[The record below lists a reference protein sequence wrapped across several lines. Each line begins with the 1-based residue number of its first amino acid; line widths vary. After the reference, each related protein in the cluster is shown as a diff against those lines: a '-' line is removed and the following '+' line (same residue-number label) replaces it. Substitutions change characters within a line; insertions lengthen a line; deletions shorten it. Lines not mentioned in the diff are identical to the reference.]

1 MVIEVSQETAA
12 GFTLSRHHLLEPA
25 PAEKALEV
33 VDDIL
38 GLNAQ
43 GALNSQLSLWCRT
56 EGLDP
61 SYIQRALYEDRSLV
75 RSWLMRDT
83 VHIIPSRRLA
93 LFRRSLEYS
102 LMLEWNRWTVK
113 TGRKENPT
121 SWEPLYPKVLTA
133 LEGEPLTLNQIMDE
147 LGWMGREAKGKLHRL
162 VREMSLRGL
171 LCNAASSGPWHH
183 NTEHTFTRI
192 DTWLQNI
199 VNETIDEEEAR
210 ETLAVK
216 YLRAYG
222 PASVSDFAYWT
233 GMRVREAKPIFDS
246 MPEATVEVGVR
257 DQRAKLLILEEDA
270 DSLMKSGSAADSVR
284 LLPKFDALI
293 MGHKDKS
300 KFIDPDAR
308 KRVFLPTAEVSAT
321 LLLNGFVQGVWNIK
335 RDKKSWKM
343 TISPFREISE
353 EEVERIEEELE
364 RMRDF
369 TGFEIELGWGRV

>member
-1 MVIEVSQETAA
+1 LVIEVSQETAA

-56 EGLDP
+56 GGLDP
-61 SYIQRALYEDRSLV
+61 SYIPRALYEDRSLV

-83 VHIIPSRRLA
+83 VHIVPSRRLA

-113 TGRKENPT
+113 TGRKENPA

-147 LGWMGREAKGKLHRL
+147 LGWTGREAKGKLHRL

-171 LCNAASSGPWHH
+171 LCNATSSGPWHH
-183 NTEHTFTRI
+183 NTEHTFTKV
-192 DTWLQNI
+192 DTWLPNI
-199 VNETIDEEEAR
+199 VYKTNDEEEAR
-210 ETLAVK
+210 QTLAKK
-216 YLRAYG
+216 YLRTYG

-233 GMRVREAKPIFDS
+233 GMRVREAKQIFES
-246 MPEATVEVGVR
+246 ISEATVEVRVR
-257 DQRAKLLILEEDA
+257 DQSTKLLILKKDA
-270 DSLMKSGSAADSVR
+270 DSLIDSGFAADNVR

-300 KFIDPDAR
+300 RLIDSNVR
-308 KRVFLPTAEVSAT
+308 EKVFLPTAEVSAT
-321 LLLNGFVQGVWNIK
+321 LLLNGSVQGVWNIK
-335 RDKKSWKM
+335 RDKKSWKL
-343 TISPFREISE
+343 TISLFRAISEEEIESIE
-353 EEVERIEEELE
+353 EEVER
-364 RMRDF
+364 MRKF
-369 TGFEIELGWGRV
+369 TSFEIELDLG

>member
-1 MVIEVSQETAA
+1 LVIEVSQETAA
-12 GFTLSRHHLLEPA
+12 GFTLSRQHLLKPV

-61 SYIQRALYEDRSLV
+61 SYIPRALYENRSLV

-83 VHIIPSRRLA
+83 VHIVPSRRLA

-113 TGRKENPT
+113 TGRKEKPG

-147 LGWMGREAKGKLHRL
+147 LGWTGREAKEKLHRL

-171 LCNAASSGPWHH
+171 LCNATSSGPWHH

-192 DTWLQNI
+192 DAWLPNI
-199 VNETIDEEEAR
+199 VNETLDEEEAR
-210 ETLAVK
+210 ETLARK

-222 PASVSDFAYWT
+222 PASVSDFSYWT
-233 GMRVREAKPIFDS
+233 GMKVREAKPIFDS
-246 MPEATVEVGVR
+246 ISEATVEVRVR

-270 DSLMKSGSAADSVR
+270 DSLIKSKYATDTVR

-293 MGHKDKS
+293 MGHRDKS
-300 KFIDPDAR
+300 RLIDSDAR
-308 KRVFLPTAEVSAT
+308 KRIFLPTAEVSAT
-321 LLLNGFVQGVWNIK
+321 LLLNGSVQGVWNMK
-335 RDKKSWKM
+335 REKKSWKL
-343 TISPFREISE
+343 TISPFRTISE
-353 EEVERIEEELE
+353 EEIESIEEEVE

-369 TGFEIELGWGRV
+369 TGFEIELG